1 MDGENHKYVFD
12 ILLLTLLQEEPMYGY
27 DLRQKLF
34 NGSDGL
40 IQLRLSTIYPVLY
53 RLTTKGYVLTEER
66 NVGRKARVYYSITEA
81 GREYLGSA
89 KQEYY
94 DFIDGV
100 YNLLKTE
107 NDRRGES
114 HHDGN

>member
-1 MDGENHKYVFD
+1 M
-12 ILLLTLLQEEPMYGY
+12 
-27 DLRQKLF
+27 
-34 NGSDGL
+34 
-40 IQLRLSTIYPVLY
+40 
-53 RLTTKGYVLTEER
+53 
-66 NVGRKARVYYSITEA
+66 GRKARVYYSITEA

-107 NDRRGES
+107 NDRKGES